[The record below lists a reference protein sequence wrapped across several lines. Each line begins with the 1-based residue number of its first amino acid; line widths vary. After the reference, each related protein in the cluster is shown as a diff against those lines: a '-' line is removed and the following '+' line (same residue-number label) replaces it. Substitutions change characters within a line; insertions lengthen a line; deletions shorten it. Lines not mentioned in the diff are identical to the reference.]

1 MTYNYHEIS
10 LSAVLFLLLSINN
23 FPCFC
28 SISCLEMNENL
39 IIVGISLI
47 TVKPIKKKHQML
59 FDLTANLKRKKQER
73 SINKN
78 AVLQRRWVK
87 TDRRLMIL
95 IKRLCGG
102 YDLQVY
108 N

>member
-23 FPCFC
+23 FSCFC
-28 SISCLEMNENL
+28 NISCLEMNENL
-39 IIVGISLI
+39 IIVGTSLI

-59 FDLTANLKRKKQER
+59 FDLTANLKQKKQER